1 MIFPLKTVNIY
12 QILNRKEKIMK
23 MKMFFAVAAALS
35 ICTNTAVAVCASA
48 GIASETSDSKTSA
61 ANSDASQSEENK
73 SVTLCESWTFDAG
86 FYAVVHG
93 GMSSNYGISYWGH
106 NFYDTLVVYE
116 DGEYK
121 GSLAEKWNVSED
133 GKEYTF
139 TLRDGIKFSDGTPC
153 DATAVKK
160 SLEAAAVNLGAYI
173 GSYGKLMTVI
183 DTIEA
188 PDESTV
194 VIKLTQPYY
203 GTLNDLSTCNP
214 LGIVNPNG
222 FNDDLT
228 YKADDFQ
235 TMTMG
240 TGPYMYQGDFD
251 GSVYTFVRNPY
262 YWGETPEADTFKIK
276 VIPDNDAKVLAL
288 RSGEIDAITGA
299 ARLSADAYTELSA
312 DSSFGTAINDEPTLT
327 NYIGFNMAKE
337 PFDDKNVR
345 LAVEYAI
352 DRDSI
357 SNDVF
362 QGTMTPAGTLFSKSK
377 PYCDVEATVYSYD
390 PDKAAQL
397 LEEAGWTDSDGDG
410 IRDKDGTPLEM
421 TMLYTSDYGSI
432 GDGMLAIASQLGKV
446 GFKVNVSDM
455 DMMTY
460 YEASMN
466 GEYDIIHYRTYG
478 GSFDPFTVV
487 TNMDPT
493 VSADPVA
500 VQFAEFLPEGIVS
513 ELDCSADES
522 RISEIYNTILTT
534 IPDEALCVPF
544 ANTVE
549 LAAWNSDKIN
559 SYEFSSDSQ
568 YVEVSGIDIK

>member
-1 MIFPLKTVNIY
+1 
-12 QILNRKEKIMK
+12 MK
-23 MKMFFAVAAALS
+23 MKKLFAAAAAFA
-35 ICTNTAVAVCASA
+35 ICANMAACGSSPESTDAV
-48 GIASETSDSKTSA
+48 SETEGAEASTAADSSTDTSA
-61 ANSDASQSEENK
+61 ESKN
-73 SVTLCESWTFDAG
+73 VTLCESWTFDAG

-106 NFYDTLVVYE
+106 NFYDTLVVY
-116 DGEYK
+116 DNGEYK
-121 GSLAEKWNVSED
+121 GSLAEKWEVSDD
-133 GKEYTF
+133 GRKYTF
-139 TLRDGIKFSDGTPC
+139 TLRDGIKFSDG
-153 DATAVKK
+153 
-160 SLEAAAVNLGAYI
+160 AAQVNLGMYI

-183 DTIEA
+183 DSIEA

-194 VIKLTQPYY
+194 IINLTQPYY

-240 TGPYMYQGDFD
+240 TGPYMYEGDFD

-262 YWGETPEADTFKIK
+262 YWGEAPEADTFKIK

-299 ARLSADAYTELSA
+299 SRLSADAYTELST
-312 DSSFGTAINDEPTLT
+312 DSSFGTALNDEPTLT
-327 NYIGFNMAKE
+327 NYIGFNMSKA

-352 DRDSI
+352 DKDAI

-362 QGTMTPAGTLFSKSK
+362 QGTMTPADTLFSKSK
-377 PYCDVEATVYSYD
+377 PYCDVDVTTYTYD

-397 LEEAGWTDSDGDG
+397 LDEAGWTDSDGDG

-421 TMLYTSDYGSI
+421 IMLYTSDYGSI

-446 GFKVNVSDM
+446 GFKVDVSDM

-460 YEASMN
+460 YTASVS
-466 GEYDIIHYRTYG
+466 GDYDIIHYRTYG
-478 GSFDPFTVV
+478 GSFDPFTII
-487 TNMDPT
+487 TNMDPA

-500 VQFAEFLPEGIVS
+500 VQFASFLPEGIVS
-513 ELDCSADES
+513 ELDCSSDER
-522 RISEIYNTILTT
+522 RINEIYKTILTT

-549 LAAWNSDKIN
+549 LAAWNIDKIN
-559 SYEFSSDSQ
+559 SYEFCSDSQ
-568 YVEVSGIDIK
+568 YVEVSGIDLK

>member
-1 MIFPLKTVNIY
+1 
-12 QILNRKEKIMK
+12 MK
-23 MKMFFAVAAALS
+23 MKKFFAAAAAFA
-35 ICTNTAVAVCASA
+35 ICANMAACGSTSDNT
-48 GIASETSDSKTSA
+48 GTTSETDDAEVSSA
-61 ANSDASQSEENK
+61 ADNNSDTSSESKN
-73 SVTLCESWTFDAG
+73 VTLCESWTFDAG
-86 FYAVVHG
+86 FYAIVHG

-121 GSLAEKWNVSED
+121 GSLAEKWDVSED

-139 TLRDGIKFSDGTPC
+139 TIRDGIKFSDGTPC
-153 DATAVKK
+153 DAAAVKK
-160 SLEAAAVNLGAYI
+160 SLEAATVNLGMYI

-262 YWGETPEADTFKIK
+262 YWGEAPEADTFKIK

-327 NYIGFNMAKE
+327 NYIGFNMSKA

-352 DRDSI
+352 DKDSI

-362 QGTMTPAGTLFSKSK
+362 QGTMTPADTLFSRSK
-377 PYCDVEATVYSYD
+377 PYCDVDVTVYDYD

-397 LEEAGWTDSDGDG
+397 LDEAGWTDSDGDG

-432 GDGMLAIASQLGKV
+432 GDGMLAIASQLGKA
-446 GFKVNVSDM
+446 GFKVDVSDM

-460 YEASMN
+460 YGASMN
-466 GEYDIIHYRTYG
+466 G
-478 GSFDPFTVV
+478 
-487 TNMDPT
+487 
-493 VSADPVA
+493 
-500 VQFAEFLPEGIVS
+500 
-513 ELDCSADES
+513 
-522 RISEIYNTILTT
+522 
-534 IPDEALCVPF
+534 
-544 ANTVE
+544 
-549 LAAWNSDKIN
+549 
-559 SYEFSSDSQ
+559 
-568 YVEVSGIDIK
+568 

>member
-1 MIFPLKTVNIY
+1 M
-12 QILNRKEKIMK
+12 
-23 MKMFFAVAAALS
+23 
-35 ICTNTAVAVCASA
+35 
-48 GIASETSDSKTSA
+48 
-61 ANSDASQSEENK
+61 
-73 SVTLCESWTFDAG
+73 
-86 FYAVVHG
+86 
-93 GMSSNYGISYWGH
+93 
-106 NFYDTLVVYE
+106 
-116 DGEYK
+116 
-121 GSLAEKWNVSED
+121 
-133 GKEYTF
+133 
-139 TLRDGIKFSDGTPC
+139 
-153 DATAVKK
+153 
-160 SLEAAAVNLGAYI
+160 YI

-262 YWGETPEADTFKIK
+262 YWGEAPEADTFKIK

-327 NYIGFNMAKE
+327 NYIGFNMSKA

-352 DRDSI
+352 DKDSI

-362 QGTMTPAGTLFSKSK
+362 QGTMTPADTLFSRSK
-377 PYCDVEATVYSYD
+377 PYCDVDVTVYSYD

-397 LEEAGWTDSDGDG
+397 LDEAGWTDSDGDG

-446 GFKVNVSDM
+446 GFKVDVSDM

-460 YEASMN
+460 YGASMN

-478 GSFDPFTVV
+478 GSFDPFTIV
-487 TNMDPT
+487 TNMDPA

-500 VQFAEFLPEGIVS
+500 VQFAAFLPEGIVS
-513 ELDCSADES
+513 ELDCSSDEN
-522 RISEIYNTILTT
+522 RINEIYKTILTT

-549 LAAWNSDKIN
+549 LAAWNSEKIN
-559 SYEFSSDSQ
+559 GYEFCSDSQ
-568 YVEVSGIDIK
+568 YVEVSGIDLK

>member
-1 MIFPLKTVNIY
+1 
-12 QILNRKEKIMK
+12 MK
-23 MKMFFAVAAALS
+23 MKKLFAAAAAFA
-35 ICTNTAVAVCASA
+35 ICANMAACGSSHESTDAVSETDGAEASA
-48 GIASETSDSKTSA
+48 AADSSTDTSA
-61 ANSDASQSEENK
+61 ESKN
-73 SVTLCESWTFDAG
+73 VTLCESWTFDAG

-116 DGEYK
+116 NGEYK
-121 GSLAEKWNVSED
+121 GSLAEKWEVSDD
-133 GKEYTF
+133 GRKYTF

-153 DATAVKK
+153 DAAAVKT
-160 SLEAAAVNLGAYI
+160 SLEAAQVNLGMYI

-183 DTIEA
+183 DSIEA

-194 VIKLTQPYY
+194 IINLTQPYY

-240 TGPYMYQGDFD
+240 TGPYMYEGDFD

-262 YWGETPEADTFKIK
+262 YWGEAPEADTFKIK

-299 ARLSADAYTELSA
+299 SRLSADAYTELSA

-327 NYIGFNMAKE
+327 NYIGFNMSKA

-352 DRDSI
+352 DKDAI

-362 QGTMTPAGTLFSKSK
+362 QGTMIPADTLFSKSK
-377 PYCDVEATVYSYD
+377 PYCDVAVTTYTYD

-397 LEEAGWTDSDGDG
+397 LDEAGWTDSDGDG

-446 GFKVNVSDM
+446 GFKVDVSDM

-460 YEASMN
+460 YTASMS
-466 GEYDIIHYRTYG
+466 GDYDIIHYRTYG
-478 GSFDPFTVV
+478 GSFDPFTII
-487 TNMDPT
+487 TNMDPA

-500 VQFAEFLPEGIVS
+500 VQFASFLPEGIVS
-513 ELDCSADES
+513 ELDCSSDES
-522 RISEIYNTILTT
+522 RINEIYKTILTT

-559 SYEFSSDSQ
+559 SYEFCSDSQ
-568 YVEVSGIDIK
+568 YVEVSGIDLK

>member
-1 MIFPLKTVNIY
+1 
-12 QILNRKEKIMK
+12 MK
-23 MKMFFAVAAALS
+23 MKKFFAAAAAFA
-35 ICTNTAVAVCASA
+35 ICANMAACGSTSDVTE
-48 GIASETSDSKTSA
+48 ITSETGDAEVSTATDTSSESK
-61 ANSDASQSEENK
+61 N
-73 SVTLCESWTFDAG
+73 VTLCESWTFDAG

-121 GSLAEKWNVSED
+121 GSLAEKWDVSED

-153 DATAVKK
+153 NAAAVKK
-160 SLEAAAVNLGAYI
+160 SLEAATVNLGMYI

-262 YWGETPEADTFKIK
+262 YWGEAPETDTFKIK

-327 NYIGFNMAKE
+327 NYIGFNMSKA

-345 LAVEYAI
+345 LDVEYAI
-352 DRDSI
+352 DKDSI

-362 QGTMTPAGTLFSKSK
+362 QGTMTPADTLFSRSK
-377 PYCDVEATVYSYD
+377 PYCDVDVTVYDYD

-397 LEEAGWTDSDGDG
+397 LDKAGWTDSDGDG
-410 IRDKDGTPLEM
+410 VREKDGTPLEM

-446 GFKVNVSDM
+446 GFKVDVSDM

-460 YEASMN
+460 YGASMN

-478 GSFDPFTVV
+478 GSFDPFTIV
-487 TNMDPT
+487 TNMDPA

-500 VQFAEFLPEGIVS
+500 VQFAAFLPEEIVS
-513 ELDCSADES
+513 ELDCSSDEN
-522 RISEIYNTILTT
+522 RINEIYKTIITT

-549 LAAWNSDKIN
+549 LAAWNSEKIN
-559 SYEFSSDSQ
+559 GYEFCSDSQ
-568 YVEVSGIDIK
+568 YVEVSGIDLK

>member
-1 MIFPLKTVNIY
+1 
-12 QILNRKEKIMK
+12 MK
-23 MKMFFAVAAALS
+23 MKKFFAAATVLS
-35 ICTNTAVAVCASA
+35 LCANMAVCGS
-48 GIASETSDSKTSA
+48 TSRA
-61 ANSDASQSEENK
+61 ADNQSEENK
-73 SVTLCESWTFDAG
+73 NVTLCESWTFDAG

-93 GMSSNYGISYWGH
+93 GMSSNYGISYWEH
-106 NFYDTLVVYE
+106 NFYDTLVAYE

-121 GSLAEKWNVSED
+121 GSLAEKWDVSED

-153 DATAVKK
+153 DAAAVKK

-262 YWGETPEADTFKIK
+262 YWGEAPEADTFKIK
-276 VIPDNDAKVLAL
+276 VISDNDAKVLAL

-312 DSSFGTAINDEPTLT
+312 DNSFDTAINDEPTLT
-327 NYIGFNMAKE
+327 NYIGFNMAKA

-362 QGTMTPAGTLFSKSK
+362 QGTMTPAETLFSKSK
-377 PYCDVEATVYSYD
+377 PYCDVDATVYSYD

-410 IRDKDGTPLEM
+410 IRDKDGVPLEM

-446 GFKVNVSDM
+446 GFKVDVSEM

-478 GSFDPFTVV
+478 GSFDPFTPI
-487 TNMDPT
+487 TNMDPA

-500 VQFAEFLPEGIVS
+500 VQFAAFLPEGIVS
-513 ELDCSADES
+513 ELNCSSDEN
-522 RISEIYNTILTT
+522 RIKEIYNTILTT

-559 SYEFSSDSQ
+559 SYKFCPDSQ
-568 YVEVSGIDIK
+568 YVEVSGIDLK